1 MVFYQIFFRNSN
13 LSQKPILNLMNI
25 WLANGDALMEGFC
38 VWFFVHFWTYGS
50 VNCFAALRLFIWG
63 TIRLLLSQMD
73 GNIFKGKKDKKTVA
87 KKVYIRVLIV
97 FLPFVPT
104 NYFLNFQA
112 GLEVTL
118 CTTINAYK
126 SVIWGLKICLL
137 SRLLFKVLLE
147 QLTAAPWINFC
158 FMMYHGLVVEGI
170 WSFSRLGWWLGWL
183 I

>member
-1 MVFYQIFFRNSN
+1 
-13 LSQKPILNLMNI
+13 
-25 WLANGDALMEGFC
+25 ME
-38 VWFFVHFWTYGS
+38 
-50 VNCFAALRLFIWG
+50 I
-63 TIRLLLSQMD
+63 
-73 GNIFKGKKDKKTVA
+73 IFKGKKDKKTVA

-104 NYFLNFQA
+104 NCFLNFQA

-118 CTTINAYK
+118 CATINAYK

-170 WSFSRLGWWLGWL
+170 WSFSRLGWWLG
-183 I
+183 